1 VARATACPAAVT
13 SRCPS
18 GILAGIDDF
27 LEVLHML
34 RSIRLPSLVLILSAV
49 GVLALIGWG
58 GFSIFADSPDVA
70 RFSW

>member
-1 VARATACPAAVT
+1 M
-13 SRCPS
+13 
-18 GILAGIDDF
+18 DDF

-58 GFSIFADSPDVA
+58 GFSIFADSPDVV